1 MTFPMRATS
10 LAAFVFSL
18 LAGVPSLR
26 AELKFEATE
35 ISLKP
40 KIGEKELRAE
50 FKFTNTGLEPISIKS
65 VHSSC
70 GCTVPDKPTDPIA
83 PNASGV
89 IPVSYK
95 PADRQGRQAQAI
107 EVETSDGKHHEL
119 RLVVDL
125 PVRVTFTPRLVL
137 FRGAD
142 AEAKLVTVTFGEAD
156 GTTLLDVTE
165 QSPAFEIDGE
175 PKLDQGVLKLSV
187 RHVGAADA
195 DARASVR
202 IRTRD
207 SAGEEHTDIL
217 YLRHSPAPAP

>member
-1 MTFPMRATS
+1 MILPMRATRS
-10 LAAFVFSL
+10 AVLTCAL
-18 LAGVPSLR
+18 LAVALSLR

-35 ISLKP
+35 MSLKP

-50 FKFTNTGLEPISIKS
+50 FKFTNTGIEPVSIKS

-83 PNASGV
+83 PNASGI

-95 PADRQGRQAQAI
+95 PADRQGRQTQTI
-107 EVETSDGKHHEL
+107 QVETSDGKNHEL

-137 FRGAD
+137 FRGAE
-142 AEAKLVTVTFGEAD
+142 AEAKLATVTFGESD
-156 GTTLLDVTE
+156 GTTLLEVTE
-165 QSPAFEIDGE
+165 QSPAFEVVGE
-175 PKLDQGVLKLSV
+175 PKLEQGVLKLSV
-187 RHVGAADA
+187 RHIGAADA

>member
-1 MTFPMRATS
+1 MRATS
-10 LAAFVFSL
+10 SAVLVCAVFAFAS
-18 LAGVPSLR
+18 ALR

-35 ISLKP
+35 IFLKP

-50 FKFTNTGLEPISIKS
+50 FKFTNAGLEPVSIKS

-107 EVETSDGKHHEL
+107 EVETSDGKRHEL

-125 PVRVTFTPRLVL
+125 PVRVTITPRLVL
-137 FRGAD
+137 FRGAET
-142 AEAKLVTVTFGEAD
+142 EAKLATVTFGEAE
-156 GTTLLDVTE
+156 GTALIEVTE
-165 QSPAFEIDGE
+165 QSPAFEIVGE
-175 PKLDQGVLKLSV
+175 PKLEQGVLKLSF
-187 RHVGAADA
+187 RHTGPADA

-202 IRTRD
+202 ILTRD
-207 SAGEEHTDIL
+207 AAGGQHTDII